1 MLLFVEKDL
10 DKQFSAL
17 KKCKNVFDYFVQEML
32 LIGELTGSPNIQTDS
47 IFFIVGRSVLDHLST
62 ISFCFPSKQKCRQCR
77 QCGTKKTSRW
87 HIDYTLC
94 DKCYQNKHKANRC
107 PMCNEEQGSQKVI
120 QCDSCSRYG
129 HTSSSRPQ
137 PSVENLVNLV

>member
-47 IFFIVGRSVLDHLST
+47 IFFIVGRSVLDPFVYNIILFSFQTEMST
-62 ISFCFPSKQKCRQCR
+62 VQAMWNKENI
-77 QCGTKKTSRW
+77 
-87 HIDYTLC
+87 TLA
-94 DKCYQNKHKANRC
+94 H
-107 PMCNEEQGSQKVI
+107 
-120 QCDSCSRYG
+120 
-129 HTSSSRPQ
+129 
-137 PSVENLVNLV
+137 

>member
-10 DKQFSAL
+10 DKQFCAL

-120 QCDSCSRYG
+120 QCDSCSRYV
-129 HTSSSRPQ
+129 HTSKSRPQ
-137 PSVENLVNLV
+137 PSVENLVNLA